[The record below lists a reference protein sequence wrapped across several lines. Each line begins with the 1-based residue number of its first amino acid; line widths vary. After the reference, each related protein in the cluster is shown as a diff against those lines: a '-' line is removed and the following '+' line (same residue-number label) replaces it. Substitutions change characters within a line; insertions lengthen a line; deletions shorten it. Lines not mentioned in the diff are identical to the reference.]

1 MSQTPSQTQTPTQ
14 KDFFAPIYTR
24 EELERKLRKLNEK
37 LRFVFER
44 LELIRKL
51 MEIPSY
57 LYYELSVDIDVA
69 EGVGRRI
76 SHVAD
81 EIYDIIDTIIVRELS
96 LDTDIEKYEERYN
109 VKFRYESERQLGV
122 ALLKENET
130 VKPIVIYTDYE
141 TISYSEGERYE

>member
-1 MSQTPSQTQTPTQ
+1 MSTQTQTPTQ
-14 KDFFAPIYTR
+14 RDFFEIYTR

-81 EIYDIIDTIIVRELS
+81 EIYDIIDTIIVRELG
-96 LDTDIEKYEERYN
+96 LDTDIEKYEELYN
-109 VKFRYESERQLGV
+109 IKFSYETEKQLGV
-122 ALLKENET
+122 VLLKENESA
-130 VKPIVIYTDYE
+130 KPIVIYTDYSRVWY
-141 TISYSEGERYE
+141 TEGERYE

>member
-1 MSQTPSQTQTPTQ
+1 VSQTPSQTQTPTQ

-57 LYYELSVDIDVA
+57 LYYELSVDMDVA
-69 EGVGRRI
+69 WGVGRRI
-76 SHVAD
+76 SHVAG
-81 EIYDIIDTIIVRELS
+81 EIYDIIDTIIIRELG

-122 ALLKENET
+122 ALVREGAELKP
-130 VKPIVIYTDYE
+130 VVVWTDYK
-141 TISYSEGERYE
+141 SLWYHEGKRYE